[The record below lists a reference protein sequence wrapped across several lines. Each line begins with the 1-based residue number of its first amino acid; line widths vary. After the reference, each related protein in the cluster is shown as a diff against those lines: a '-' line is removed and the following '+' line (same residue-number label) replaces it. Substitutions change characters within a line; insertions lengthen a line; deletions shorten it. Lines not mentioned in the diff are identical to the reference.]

1 VAVGTYLG
9 WEFFLSPEQPSEA
22 EPTPT
27 TAVLRSSAVSKPD
40 IVVQT
45 TGTPSSSLGNAVRVG
60 SLAPDFTLPDLDGL
74 PGSLSDYRG
83 DVVLINFWTTWC
95 PPCRV
100 EMPALQKAYEKYH
113 EQGFTILGINWTEVD
128 ERSQIE
134 PFVQEFGLTF
144 PILLDINSDVAGDL
158 YQLLGLPTSIYVD
171 RNGIVDEVFIG
182 ALQLKT
188 LETKIQSLLEE
199 IQ

>member
-1 VAVGTYLG
+1 
-9 WEFFLSPEQPSEA
+9 
-22 EPTPT
+22 
-27 TAVLRSSAVSKPD
+27 
-40 IVVQT
+40 
-45 TGTPSSSLGNAVRVG
+45 
-60 SLAPDFTLPDLDGL
+60 
-74 PGSLSDYRG
+74 
-83 DVVLINFWTTWC
+83 
-95 PPCRV
+95 
-100 EMPALQKAYEKYH
+100 M
-113 EQGFTILGINWTEVD
+113 
-128 ERSQIE
+128 
-134 PFVQEFGLTF
+134 TF